1 MMNHESL
8 AAKPVEVRS
17 SEGLGL
23 EAWNGTE
30 LDICGLNDPG
40 C

>member
-1 MMNHESL
+1 MSHESL

-23 EAWNGTE
+23 PWK
-30 LDICGLNDPG
+30 NDTS
-40 C
+40 CMLYVRAVAR